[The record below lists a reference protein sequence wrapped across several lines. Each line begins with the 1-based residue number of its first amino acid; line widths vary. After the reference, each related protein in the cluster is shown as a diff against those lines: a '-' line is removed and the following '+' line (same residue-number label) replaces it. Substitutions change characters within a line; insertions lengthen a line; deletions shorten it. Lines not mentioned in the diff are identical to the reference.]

1 MKVWLM
7 PRQSGE
13 KLIVQNRRAHFDYE
27 ILERY
32 EAGIAL
38 KGTEVKSLRDT
49 GSMSIQD
56 AYVDYEGGELSLV
69 NAYIRPYEQ
78 GNILNHEPCRSRK
91 LLLHKHEIFRLGRK
105 IEEKGLTLIPL
116 RVYFKN
122 GLVKVEIGLC
132 RGKKLIDKREAIERR
147 ETEREI
153 ERIIKR
159 RC

>member
-1 MKVWLM
+1 M

-38 KGTEVKSLRDT
+38 KGTEVKSLRT
-49 GSMSIQD
+49 SGSMSIQD
-56 AYVDYEGGELSLV
+56 AYVDYEDEELSLV
-69 NAYIRPYEQ
+69 NSYIRPYEQ
-78 GNILNHEPCRSRK
+78 GNILNHEPHRPRK
-91 LLLHKHEIFRLGRK
+91 LLLHKHEIFQLGKQIR
-105 IEEKGLTLIPL
+105 EKGLTLIPL

-132 RGKKLIDKREAIERR
+132 RGKKLIDKREKIEQR
-147 ETEREI
+147 ETEREM

-159 RC
+159 LR